1 MDDFKLK
8 QAGTPGMTNPPTVT
22 PPPPAPVRAAADVAN
37 QKNPYTRYV
46 DYNSS
51 QLSNQAAQVETPGQ
65 AVGVAARGA
74 VNDIFGTV
82 AGTVDAAK
90 DISSR
95 MVDPIVSF
103 AKDTAQGFA
112 GIQPAAAP
120 APAQVPAAPA
130 PEAKPQPA
138 YDGSEADRI
147 NAAVAG
153 NTPAAQGNL
162 GDARVTTMPNGQKL
176 FTNVS
181 NDADA
186 IAGLSAKSGMQY
198 SGGAAGMPSPQGN
211 PNLGTAA
218 DNMRQIQNMQA
229 LSAST
234 PQGGVAILNDPNEA
248 ANAEKTKRWALDD
261 AIANMKKA
269 RTRTERA
276 ALGQLV
282 NTMAAGQNATEVE
295 GMRQGGQNTRQAGM
309 NAIQMRGQDLT
320 HSAQTRGQ
328 DMQHQVG
335 MGNIDANLYGTNMRV
350 QEAATGREHDL
361 TKLGMI
367 NTNENSQIKA
377 RTEGLQAV
385 ERMKLEAEA
394 RKPMKMQTATG
405 EVMVVRD
412 ANGNMQGVTPTM
424 KKGANGT
431 MEYDLTAFGG
441 MPPPGKKP

>member
-37 QKNPYTRYV
+37 QKNPAVPGSNYIGNAPTDPDTNARPVAAPSTLNVGDLFGVVANRNAAASEEARVQAMYPKGTF
-46 DYNSS
+46 SS
-51 QLSNQAAQVETPGQ
+51 PDVASAPAQV
-65 AVGVAARGA
+65 
-74 VNDIFGTV
+74 
-82 AGTVDAAK
+82 
-90 DISSR
+90 
-95 MVDPIVSF
+95 
-103 AKDTAQGFA
+103 
-112 GIQPAAAP
+112 PA

-269 RTRTERA
+269 GTRTERA

-295 GMRQGGQNTRQAGM
+295 GMRQGGQNTRQAGT
-309 NAIQMRGQDLT
+309 NAVQMRGQDLT

-350 QEAATGREHDL
+350 QEAATGRKHDL

-385 ERMKLEAEA
+385 ERMKIEAEA

-405 EVMVVRD
+405 EILITRD
-412 ANGNMQGVTPTM
+412 NSGNMQGVTPTM